1 MASVSLLIPSLPGA
15 NREAAE
21 AWDALATHAGKQAS
35 VCRYGAELTDRTRR
49 RWARTQCDSRRWCMN
64 RNWPATILT
73 QRLLTYRYRT
83 TLARQGP
90 SSD

>member
-35 VCRYGAELTDRTRR
+35 VCRYGAELAGQDRPRPFGRTAGPRR
-49 RWARTQCDSRRWCMN
+49 LSG
-64 RNWPATILT
+64 PF
-73 QRLLTYRYRT
+73 
-83 TLARQGP
+83 LANGGP
-90 SSD
+90 DTPPPFIAESLS

>member
-35 VCRYGAELTDRTRR
+35 VCRYGAELADRTRR
-49 RWARTQCDSRRWCMN
+49 SQTESSAGGREPLPSIAARRFSQCSTMN
-64 RNWPATILT
+64 AAMSCQSGRSVRIA
-73 QRLLTYRYRT
+73 
-83 TLARQGP
+83 
-90 SSD
+90 S